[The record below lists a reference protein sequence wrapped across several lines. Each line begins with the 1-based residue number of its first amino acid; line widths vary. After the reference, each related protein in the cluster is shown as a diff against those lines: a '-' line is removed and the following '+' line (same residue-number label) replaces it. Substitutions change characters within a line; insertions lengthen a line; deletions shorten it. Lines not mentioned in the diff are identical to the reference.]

1 MANLEKFYIPQYD
14 KAGIYAVVNRTK
26 MTAYVGQSTNIKKRA
41 LQHKT
46 GIQNGTHNVKE
57 INEDK
62 EDEFTFLVL
71 HKFYNEEVAKS
82 KLDFYEKIYMFTL
95 AKAGFKLYNKN
106 DVGYYKNI
114 LDIAAYMCNDIAFEL
129 GTDENLK
136 DAYFE
141 KYGKHYCYDIKIANN
156 RK

>member
-82 KLDFYEKIYMFTL
+82 KLDFTKKFICSHWQKL
-95 AKAGFKLYNKN
+95 ALSYITKMM
-106 DVGYYKNI
+106 
-114 LDIAAYMCNDIAFEL
+114 LDI
-129 GTDENLK
+129 
-136 DAYFE
+136 
-141 KYGKHYCYDIKIANN
+141 IKIFLILQHIFAMI
-156 RK
+156 

>member
-14 KAGIYAVVNRTK
+14 KAGIYVVINRTK
-26 MTAYVGQSTNIKKRA
+26 TKAYVGQSVNIKKRA
-41 LQHKT
+41 IQHKT
-46 GIQNGTHNVKE
+46 GIRRGNHSVKE
-57 INEDK
+57 INKDSD
-62 EDEFTFLVL
+62 DEFTFLVL
-71 HKFYNEEVAKS
+71 HKFYDDNIPKN

-95 AKAGFKLYNKN
+95 ASAGFELYNKN
-106 DVGYYKNI
+106 EVGYYKSV
-114 LDIAAYMCNDIAFEL
+114 LDIAAYICSDVAFEI
-129 GTDENLK
+129 GTEKNLK

>member
-26 MTAYVGQSTNIKKRA
+26 MMAYVGQSTNIKKRA

-46 GIQNGTHNVKE
+46 GIQNGTHHVKE

-71 HKFYNEEVAKS
+71 HKFYNEEVAKKFICS
-82 KLDFYEKIYMFTL
+82 HWQKLVLSYITKMM
-95 AKAGFKLYNKN
+95 
-106 DVGYYKNI
+106 
-114 LDIAAYMCNDIAFEL
+114 LDI
-129 GTDENLK
+129 
-136 DAYFE
+136 
-141 KYGKHYCYDIKIANN
+141 IKILLRLQYIFATI
-156 RK
+156 

>member
-26 MTAYVGQSTNIKKRA
+26 MMAYVGQSTNIKKRA

-71 HKFYNEEVAKS
+71 HKFYSEEVAKN
-82 KLDFYEKIYMFTL
+82 KLDFCEKIYMFTL
-95 AKAGFKLYNKN
+95 AKAGF
-106 DVGYYKNI
+106 
-114 LDIAAYMCNDIAFEL
+114 
-129 GTDENLK
+129 
-136 DAYFE
+136 
-141 KYGKHYCYDIKIANN
+141 
-156 RK
+156 